1 MRQSTQDT
9 QKKAREKILAQYKKK
24 SEEILFRMY
33 QVVTQTQRQIDDS
46 IYRQTLANV
55 KKL

>member
-1 MRQSTQDT
+1 MRQSTQDRH
-9 QKKAREKILAQYKKK
+9 KKAREKILAEYKKK
-24 SEEILFRMY
+24 SEEILFRIY

-46 IYRQTLANV
+46 IYSQTLAKM